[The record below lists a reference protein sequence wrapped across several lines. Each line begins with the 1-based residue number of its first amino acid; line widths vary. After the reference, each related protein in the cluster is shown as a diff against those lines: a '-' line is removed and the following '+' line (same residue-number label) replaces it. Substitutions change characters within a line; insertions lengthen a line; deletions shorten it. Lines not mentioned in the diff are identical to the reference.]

1 VGVEVRIAGF
11 AAAVVLLALAGV
23 TALLASDVRTWDRTL
38 RSDDALLAVSPRAA
52 TWQPSTQVRFSLAE
66 RVLGVRG
73 DVAARRAIALF
84 RESVSVEPVLEK
96 GLVTAA
102 ARSRTEDA
110 LAEVARSGDKPRA
123 SQAET
128 LLAVMTFGDLAPT
141 TVSPFP
147 QGPTATSPDQA
158 AAAIG
163 DLQNAVRDD
172 PENTTAKF
180 DLELLLRVLT
190 AQGVRVGSNNQSG
203 AGSTGRHG
211 AGGGVPG
218 SGY

>member
-1 VGVEVRIAGF
+1 VRIAGF
-11 AAAVVLLALAGV
+11 VAAFVLLALAGV
-23 TALLASDVRTWDRTL
+23 AALLASDVRTWDRTL

-52 TWQPSTQVRFSLAE
+52 TWQPSTRVPFSLAE

-73 DVAARRAIALF
+73 DVTARRAIALF
-84 RESVSVEPVLEK
+84 RESVSVQPLLEN

-102 ARSRTEDA
+102 ARSRAEDA
-110 LAEVARSGDKPRA
+110 LAEVARSGDQQRA

-147 QGPTATSPDQA
+147 QAPTAPSTDQA
-158 AAAIG
+158 EAAIG
-163 DLQNAVRDD
+163 DLQTAVRDD

-180 DLELLLRVLT
+180 DLEILLRVIT
-190 AQGVRVGSNNQSG
+190 AQGVRPGSNNQSG
-203 AGSTGRHG
+203 AGATGRHG

>member
-1 VGVEVRIAGF
+1 VRIAGF
-11 AAAVVLLALAGV
+11 AAAVVLVVLAGV

-52 TWQPSTQVRFSLAE
+52 TWQPSTQVPFSLAE
-66 RVLGVRG
+66 RVLGVSG

-84 RESVSVEPVLEK
+84 RESVSVKPLLEN

-110 LAEVARSGDKPRA
+110 LAEVARSGDKPHA

-147 QGPTATSPDQA
+147 QGPTAPAPDQA
-158 AAAIG
+158 EAAVG